1 MPALQ
6 ILLLLA
12 IIILVA
18 KLSGW
23 VVSRF
28 GQPAVLGEL
37 LAGLILGPTVFD
49 MLHWPLFAG
58 AHLEE
63 TVFHLAELGVIF
75 LMFVA
80 GLEVDLEEMLQ
91 VDRAAIFAGVFGVF
105 IPLLL
110 SAGTSLLFGF
120 DAPRSIFLGI
130 ILAATSVSISAQTL
144 LELGVLRSR
153 EGLTLLGAAIIDDL
167 LVILILSFFV
177 AFSVSGSVS
186 LAALGWIVARML
198 LYLIGAVLIGVWLLP
213 RAAQWVG
220 KQLISEGVLAFAV
233 VVTLVA
239 AWAAEAL
246 GGIATIT
253 GAFLAGVFFRRTHLY
268 HTVEEGVHKLT
279 YAFLVPIF
287 FVSIGLEANARA
299 LGLDLLPFVIV
310 ILAVAVLS
318 KIAGSGFGAL
328 LGGFNRKQALRT
340 GIGMVSRGEVGLI
353 VAAVGVTQGIISDE
367 IFSVVVI
374 VVLIT
379 TLATPLMLRATF
391 KREEEVEP
399 WPN

>member
-1 MPALQ
+1 MHALQ
-6 ILLLLA
+6 FLILLA

-18 KLSGW
+18 KLSGLII
-23 VVSRF
+23 SKI

-37 LAGLILGPTVFD
+37 IAGLILGPTVVD
-49 MLHWPLFAG
+49 LLHWPIFAG

-63 TVFHLAELGVIF
+63 TVFLLAELGVIF

-80 GLEVDLEEMLQ
+80 GLEVDMQEMLQ
-91 VDRAAIFAGVFGVF
+91 VDKAAVLAGVFGVF

-110 SAGTSLLFGF
+110 SAGTSLMFGF
-120 DAPRSIFLGI
+120 DITLSIFLGI

-144 LELGVLRSR
+144 MELGVLRSR

-167 LVILILSFFV
+167 LVILILSLFV
-177 AFSVSGSVS
+177 ALSTGGDVS
-186 LAALGWIVARML
+186 LVTLSWIVARMIL
-198 LYLIGAVLIGVWLLP
+198 FIAAAVLLGHWVLP
-213 RAAQWVG
+213 RFAQWVG
-220 KQLISEGVLAFAV
+220 RQPVSEGILAFAV
-233 VVTLVA
+233 VVTLFM

-268 HTVEEGVHKLT
+268 HAVEEGVKKLT

-287 FVSIGLEANARA
+287 FVSIGLEANARE
-299 LGLDLLPFVIV
+299 LGLELLPFVLV
-310 ILAVAVLS
+310 ILVVAILS

-328 LGGFNRKQALRT
+328 LGGFDRTQSLRT

-379 TLATPLMLRATF
+379 TLVTPLMLRSVF
-391 KREEEVEP
+391 KSEEEV
-399 WPN
+399 